1 MDRDPTG
8 GFIAIGGALMQDF
21 RLQIMM
27 ATEPSVLLSALR
39 VCPRTQNNDRCNADC
54 VAFTGT
60 TCLHANS
67 EARVVVK
74 KRRRRTTAARTH
86 SAIPRQGSQASHR
99 TADAPSDPSD
109 CPTQSSKRAMELMR
123 QRRLTVARRIA
134 GIPALGRLCEDSERG
149 GSRNVGAAKVGA
161 GTAPD
166 ETICNVFA
174 SRTNSQWARRAA
186 RPFGGSIGCGAVGPT
201 VARQDAAAHVANEP
215 NHAGH
220 GVSGVAKNCGATR
233 DEAGAPPRERKG
245 WISVPAAE
253 PMASNGLLFDSRGC
267 RRAVCP
273 RLRS

>member
-1 MDRDPTG
+1 MPRFRRRGAAFPCVRRRCSGPRVWNEGVSGSFAALRSACAYCWRQINALARLASDGLVLWTRALGMDRDPTG

-39 VCPRTQNNDRCNADC
+39 VCPRTQKQRSLQCRLCRIYGHDVSACKLRGAGGRQETAKADD
-54 VAFTGT
+54 GG
-60 TCLHANS
+60 
-67 EARVVVK
+67 
-74 KRRRRTTAARTH
+74 RTH

-166 ETICNVFA
+166 ETICNVFCLTHEQPMGREEPRGLLA
-174 SRTNSQWARRAA
+174 AVLDVAPSA
-186 RPFGGSIGCGAVGPT
+186 RP
-201 VARQDAAAHVANEP
+201 
-215 NHAGH
+215 
-220 GVSGVAKNCGATR
+220 
-233 DEAGAPPRERKG
+233 
-245 WISVPAAE
+245 
-253 PMASNGLLFDSRGC
+253 
-267 RRAVCP
+267 
-273 RLRS
+273 